1 MSTGIKGKI
10 RVIIAD
16 DHPAFRD
23 GLSRLLEDEGDIEVV
38 AKPEDGEEAVSLA
51 KELLPDVAIVDIA
64 MPKLDGIETTRQ
76 IKACCPETNVLIVS
90 AHNFGS
96 YILAALRYG
105 ASGYILK
112 TASLGE
118 IAGAIRLVHAGEGVF
133 DLKAGSR
140 VLCRLANSKG
150 ENGEITDIIRP
161 RELEVLR
168 LAAKGMG
175 NKEIARQLIIS
186 ERTVHSH
193 LINIFRKLDVGSRTE
208 AVLHALKEG
217 WLSLD
222 DLP

>member
-1 MSTGIKGKI
+1 MSAGIKEKI

-16 DHPAFRD
+16 DHPAFRE
-23 GLSRLLEDEGDIEVV
+23 GLSRLLEDEEDIEVV
-38 AKPEDGEEAVSLA
+38 AKPADGEEAVRLTR
-51 KELLPDVAIVDIA
+51 ELLPDVAIVDIS

-96 YILAALRYG
+96 YILASLRYG

-118 IAGAIRLVHAGEGVF
+118 IVGAIRLVHAGEGVF
-133 DLKAGSR
+133 DLKAGNR
-140 VLCRLANSKG
+140 VLCRLASGKG
-150 ENGEITDIIRP
+150 DDRKVADLLHL
-161 RELEVLR
+161 RELEVLK
-168 LAAKGMG
+168 LTAKGLG
-175 NKEIARQLIIS
+175 NKEIARQLVIS

-193 LINIFRKLDVGSRTE
+193 LINIFRKLEVGSRTE